1 MGYLLSFSLLAAATG
16 AIVICVIVANGQARF
31 GPLDT
36 SLLTQQPLT
45 TRIIDRDGNA
55 VSALHGVEN
64 RVAIA
69 IKNVPLHVRQA
80 FFAAEDLRFP
90 DHPGVDV
97 VRILG
102 AALHDV
108 KTGSLSQGA
117 STITQQLIKQT
128 HLSEEKS
135 FTRKIYEA
143 WLAIQLESRYS
154 KDDILEMYLNTVFFG
169 AGAYGIESASQ
180 VYFAKPV
187 QALTVAEAALLSGIL
202 KSPTRYAPH
211 RNPED
216 SMMRRNLI
224 IGNMHEAGF
233 ISASQAATA
242 KAEPLVLAEARDPY
256 PYGWYI
262 DHVINEA
269 TEALDIDA
277 DALNAGGYTIYTA
290 LDTRMQ
296 EHAEALASDSTN
308 LPPPADDG
316 TTPETALAVVLPGS
330 GEIPAL
336 IGGSVHTARR
346 THNRATDM
354 RRQPGSTLKPLAVY
368 APAIEEL
375 GFHPTTFVDDT
386 PYDFS
391 GWIPRDFNDQTLGR
405 ITLRTAIA
413 KSQNI
418 PAVHTLS
425 QLGVDSARD
434 ALTRFGIALDA
445 QDAYLPLAL
454 GAMTYGAT
462 TLEMAAA
469 YAAIANGGTYIQ
481 PHAIIRIVDQH
492 GREVYAFDRDAAK
505 TRVVASET
513 AYLLTDMLRS
523 ATLWGTAKAIGALDY
538 PAAAKTGTVGQ
549 SGIDNSSVGNKDI
562 WTCAYTPTLA
572 LSVWMGFDNPSSD
585 RAIPAHLTGGSL
597 PARLAAAFLGEV
609 QPTGGGA
616 FVVPP
621 TLRHVEIDTY
631 TLANEERIVLATSLT
646 PPEYRGDE
654 WFPLSQI
661 PRENSAFWARPT
673 APLAFGVTQ
682 GEDGW
687 PLISLTVAQSS
698 ARYRIYRRSG
708 VATPVE
714 IGWLEGQLGEVKT
727 LLDTHAERSQTHDYT
742 VVPEH
747 RLIEQLGAA
756 GVGLASFPVAYTVSP
771 SRLPGVIDDFDN
783 LPDLD
788 EFLGLPDLEET
799 DEEAPLPEDDAAD
812 STDETTPIPALPS
825 PTPTLPLDWLA
836 P

>member
-1 MGYLLSFSLLAAATG
+1 MSFALLAAATC
-16 AIVICVIVANGQARF
+16 AIIICITIANGQARY

-45 TRIIDRDGNA
+45 TRIIDRDGSA

-69 IKNVPLHVRQA
+69 IGSVPLHVRQA

-97 VRILG
+97 VRIFG

-117 STITQQLIKQT
+117 STITQQLIKLT

-180 VYFAKPV
+180 VYFAKPT
-187 QALTVAEAALLSGIL
+187 QSLTIAEAALLAGVL

-216 SMMRRNLI
+216 SLTRRNLI
-224 IGNMHEAGF
+224 IGNMQEAGF
-233 ISASQAATA
+233 ISATQASAA
-242 KAEPLVLAEARDPY
+242 KAEPLTLAEARDPY

-262 DHVINEA
+262 DRVINEA
-269 TEALDIDA
+269 TDALGIDA
-277 DALNAGGYTIYTA
+277 DTLNAGGYAIYTA

-296 EHAEALASDSTN
+296 QHAEALAADPAN
-308 LPPPADDG
+308 LPPAADDR
-316 TTPETALAVVLPGS
+316 TMPEIALAAVIPAT
-330 GEIPAL
+330 GEMPAL
-336 IGGSVHTARR
+336 IGGGLHTARR

-375 GFHPTTFVDDT
+375 GFHPTTFVDDA

-391 GWIPRDFNDQTLGR
+391 GWIPRDFNDQSLGR

-425 QLGVDSARD
+425 ELGIDSARD
-434 ALTRFGIALDA
+434 ALTRFGISLDA

-462 TLEMAAA
+462 PLEMAGA

-481 PHAIIRIVDQH
+481 PHAILRIVDRN

-505 TRVVASET
+505 TRVVSAET

-523 ATLWGTAKAIGALDY
+523 AALWGTGKAIGALDY
-538 PAAAKTGTVGQ
+538 PTAAKTGTIGQ
-549 SGIDNSSVGNKDI
+549 SGIDNASVGNKDI
-562 WTCAYTPTLA
+562 WTCAYTPTLT
-572 LSVWMGFDNPSSD
+572 LSVWMCFDNPSSE
-585 RAIPAHLTGGSL
+585 RAIPTHLTGGSL
-597 PARLAAAFLGEV
+597 PARLATAFLGEV
-609 QPTGGGA
+609 QPMGGGS

-631 TLANEERIVLATSLT
+631 TLANEERVVLATPLT
-646 PPEYRGDE
+646 PTEYRGDE
-654 WFPLSQI
+654 WFPLSRI
-661 PRENSAFWARPT
+661 PRESSAFWARPT

-682 GEDGW
+682 GKDGW

-708 VATPVE
+708 DETPVE
-714 IGWLEGQLGEVKT
+714 IGWLEGQPGDVKT
-727 LLDTHAERSQTHDYT
+727 LLDSHAERSQTHHYT

-756 GVGLASFPVAYTVSP
+756 GLGLTSFPVAYTVP
-771 SRLPGVIDDFDN
+771 PTRLPGVIDDFNN

-788 EFLGLPDLEET
+788 ELLGLPELEET
-799 DEEAPLPEDDAAD
+799 GEKTDEKTPAPVDDAEHSAD
-812 STDETTPIPALPS
+812 ENMPIPVHPS
-825 PTPTLPLDWLA
+825 PTPALPLDWLA